1 MEVFKKEWDNGILP
15 TVKLKGDAGMDFYAV
30 EDWIIKPHR
39 YGIIQTGYGV
49 IIPEGYMGLLKPKGS
64 NQHMLGSGVVD
75 SNYRGQILFKVWNT
89 FDSGEFPADM
99 VIRRGDAIGQMV
111 ILKCL
116 DPDPVEEITPEEAG
130 VTNRG
135 ATGGIV
141 RDMTWD

>member
-1 MEVFKKEWDNGILP
+1 
-15 TVKLKGDAGMDFYAV
+15 
-30 EDWIIKPHR
+30 
-39 YGIIQTGYGV
+39 
-49 IIPEGYMGLLKPKGS
+49 MGLLKPKGS

-99 VIRRGDAIGQMV
+99 VIMRGDAIGQMV